1 MFSENVQKNKVN
13 NIEEGQNMKR
23 KVNYVGVTREGILA
37 VPRYKN
43 LLEIFDYFEDMLDEP
58 LYFDVKIDYV
68 VLHAMFL
75 AATPLHEL
83 EDDPNCKIVDVEST
97 IEQFEVL
104 EPINFFRL
112 LNDLSVQ
119 NIAYNSEDIYDKF
132 LRNIKILKSLNK
144 FYNEYSDIYD
154 INLKFNYTSL
164 YLFGVLSD
172 KNISHP
178 SLDNFFKHI
187 HNDDRQIRHF
197 ICRLLNEFYN
207 EKERHNASERLQSEC
222 WYNIYRINKKLDDVL
237 NDNKIDKA
245 KYISVDSLADYVNSK
260 VA

>member
-68 VLHAMFL
+68 VLYAMFI

-119 NIAYNSEDIYDKF
+119 NIAYNAEDIYDKY
-132 LRNIKILKSLNK
+132 LRNSKILKSLNK
-144 FYNEYSDIYD
+144 FYNEYNDIYD
-154 INLKFNYTSL
+154 ANLTSHYTSL

-172 KNISHP
+172 KDISHP

-187 HNDDRQIRHF
+187 HDDNRQTRHF

-207 EKERHNASERLQSEC
+207 EKDRHNASERLQSEY
-222 WYNIYRINKKLDDVL
+222 WYNIYRINKKLDEVL
-237 NDNKIDKA
+237 SDDKIDKS
-245 KYISVDSLADYVNSK
+245 KSISVDSLADYVNSK